1 MHVWLGTYVYM
12 APEVIRSEPYNEKC
26 DVYSFGIV
34 LNELVTGEYP
44 YIETTYKPYQ
54 VKWANKIYS
63 KW

>member
-1 MHVWLGTYVYM
+1 M

-54 VKWANKIYS
+54 VKWANEIYS